1 MPRERPLPKHWKS
14 GARMR
19 IYNNGLSSS
28 FERRRRKLYKL
39 LSHQEY
45 ECYIIQDTATP
56 NV

>member
-1 MPRERPLPKHWKS
+1 
-14 GARMR
+14 MR

-45 ECYIIQDTATP
+45 ECYIIQDTAIL